1 MCQDCLF
8 AIQGNYLES
17 LPYPAASYFLGIETA
32 GFEIAALRSQQ
43 GFFDEVRFARAW
55 LAGEKKM
62 LRNFVL
68 LIYFKF
74 DSEQS
79 SCGVPNTSEARRSS

>member
-32 GFEIAALRSQQ
+32 GFDFRPGDS
-43 GFFDEVRFARAW
+43 FFDEVRFARAW